1 MSWNPPNL
9 RSCAIALSAPA
20 SIGDPIKFL
29 CEHLDDDA
37 VVVVES
43 TDSVKVLRLSKLVID
58 DRTLHLHGFSNIK
71 KSQAR
76 AARAGWASPS
86 WCADA
91 VCECATGSEGSVDA
105 KAREGQHL
113 CLGKVRS
120 SEGAASTLSEAR
132 TKPYTLPMALP
143 VDAGATVSF
152 VDYFTS
158 DDTGRLNCTAHRVV
172 EIGQVR
178 DARGQL

>member
-1 MSWNPPNL
+1 MSWNPPTL
-9 RSCAIALSAPA
+9 GSCAIKLSPPA
-20 SIGDPIKFL
+20 STDDPITFL
-29 CEHLDDDA
+29 SKHLDDDA

-172 EIGQVR
+172 GIEAMR
-178 DARGQL
+178 